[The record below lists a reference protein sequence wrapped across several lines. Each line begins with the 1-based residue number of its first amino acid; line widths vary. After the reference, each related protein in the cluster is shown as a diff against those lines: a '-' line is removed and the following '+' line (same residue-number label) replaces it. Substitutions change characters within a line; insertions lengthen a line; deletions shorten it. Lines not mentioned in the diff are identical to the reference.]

1 LYKLNKQKER
11 RRRRNKGMSFIL
23 EFNRQQ
29 DTLKKPNYENEEKI
43 NALQIRESKRS
54 MTRP

>member
-11 RRRRNKGMSFIL
+11 RRRNKWMSFIL

-43 NALQIRESKRS
+43 NALQIRAFKRS
-54 MTRP
+54 MIRP